1 MAGVR
6 TGAAAAL
13 DGHASGTAE
22 ASEPAPLVA
31 HLAPVS
37 LIALPFAA
45 LALIT
50 APSAGKA
57 ILGAFLAVVLVVL
70 AATDLERRI
79 IPNRI
84 VLPAAGIALVANIAM
99 SPGRSPAFILA
110 TLGLGVAFLIPNLIN
125 ASLMGMGDV
134 KLIMLLGAA
143 LGWLA
148 VDAVAVAFISMFP
161 VAVATLIRGGVAA
174 RKAALPFG
182 PFLAFGGLVVLLVP
196 HLTGL
201 G

>member
-13 DGHASGTAE
+13 DGHASGKAK
-22 ASEPAPLVA
+22 ASPPAYLVG
-31 HLAPVS
+31 HLVPVL
-37 LIALPFAA
+37 LIASFFAGTV
-45 LALIT
+45 LIT

-57 ILGAFLAVVLVVL
+57 VLGAGLAVVLVVL

-84 VLPAAGIALVANIAM
+84 VLPAIGIALVANIAIA
-99 SPGRSPAFILA
+99 PGRSPEFILA

-143 LGWLA
+143 LGWVA
-148 VDAVAVAFISMFP
+148 VDAVAVAFISIFP
-161 VAVATLIRGGVAA
+161 VALATLIRGGFAA
-174 RKAALPFG
+174 RRAALPFG